1 VNHLQL
7 LDTLGHAVI
16 ATDTNGVIKHW
27 NGPASDLYGWTRD
40 EVLGH
45 NIVDVTP
52 SMLSREQAA
61 EIMAALAAGQAW
73 SGTFPVRNRAG
84 KEFSVCVTD
93 LPISGPH
100 DEVAG
105 IVGVSA
111 MLAEPSPLKPLL
123 ARVVA
128 AANVI
133 WPERTVLRIGDLDE
147 RKALVPDPHV
157 IQLLAILLDR
167 ELRGSGSAVE
177 LLATAMTPQICKD
190 FHMIAPFDGV
200 YIHIG
205 PPVRE
210 GTTLADAVVRSSL
223 FVQRLVGAAGGRLG
237 IGATAS
243 HPPGAHL
250 FLPLRDLQIQ

>member
-16 ATDTNGVIKHW
+16 ATDINGLIKHW
-27 NGPASDLYGWTRD
+27 NRPATDLYGWSRD
-40 EVLGH
+40 EVLGK

-52 SMLSREQAA
+52 SSVSKEQAA
-61 EIMAALAAGQAW
+61 EIMVTLAAGQAW
-73 SGTFPVRNRAG
+73 SGTFSVRNRAG
-84 KEFSVCVTD
+84 QEFPVCVTD
-93 LPISGPH
+93 LPLSGPR

-111 MLAEPSPLKPLL
+111 PLTEPSPLESLL
-123 ARVVA
+123 GRVVG

-133 WPERTVLRIGDLDE
+133 WPGRAASQIEGVSG
-147 RKALVPDPHV
+147 RKALVPDPHL
-157 IQLLAILLDR
+157 IQLLALLIDR
-167 ELRGSGSAVE
+167 EMRANGGVVKVSAMP
-177 LLATAMTPQICKD
+177 MTPQVCRD
-190 FHMIAPFDGV
+190 FQMLSTFDGA

-205 PPVRE
+205 RPARD
-210 GTTLADAVVRSSL
+210 GAALADAVVRSSL
-223 FVQRLVGAAGGRLG
+223 FVERLVRAAGGRLG

-250 FLPLRDLQIQ
+250 FLPLRDLQVP